1 MPTLTRI
8 KSRDRIV
15 RRTATP
21 NRQTCYHVPGR
32 AAPPDWVLYGVDFAR
47 EAAMI
52 SGNRAVTSVGER
64 QARMFPIG
72 DDNSQRRTTPVVTFA
87 LIGLNLA
94 VFLLELSAGEPFIR
108 QWAFIPAEFAES
120 PVASTVKIFTA
131 MFMHGGWMHL
141 FGNMLF
147 LWIFGDNVEDRLG
160 HAKFLI
166 FYLLAGIAATLA
178 QFAIAPG
185 SNVPNVGASGA
196 IAGVLGAYILMFPQ
210 SRVNV
215 LLGRQV
221 VAMPAIFVLGMWIV
235 LQLISGVGTIAYTDE
250 SANVGGIAYMAHIG
264 GFVAGLLMAFLLRGT
279 SPPST
284 AA

>member
-1 MPTLTRI
+1 
-8 KSRDRIV
+8 
-15 RRTATP
+15 
-21 NRQTCYHVPGR
+21 
-32 AAPPDWVLYGVDFAR
+32 
-47 EAAMI
+47 
-52 SGNRAVTSVGER
+52 
-64 QARMFPIG
+64 MFPIG
-72 DDNSQRRTTPVVTFA
+72 DDNSQRRTTPVVTVT
-87 LIGLNLA
+87 LIVLNVA

-108 QWAFIPAEFAES
+108 KWAFIPAEFAES

-196 IAGVLGAYILMFPQ
+196 IAGVLGAVLGAWVLSNIDASIARPLVAAYLCVMGAFILLKAVRRTTVRDAPFSYAPP
-210 SRVNV
+210 
-215 LLGRQV
+215 LGFVGGFLDASGGGGWGPV
-221 VAMPAIFVLGMWIV
+221 VA
-235 LQLISGVGTIAYTDE
+235 
-250 SANVGGIAYMAHIG
+250 
-264 GFVAGLLMAFLLRGT
+264 
-279 SPPST
+279 
-284 AA
+284 